1 MYQSA
6 SALARES
13 CVAAAGACGAAAG
26 GVFDVTA
33 VGHVAGV
40 FDAVD
45 TAGLFALLP
54 VDAEPDV
61 PGVFRYHSVG
71 GSRPRG
77 RRLCRLFR
85 CRRRA
90 RARRCRAC
98 LRSRRAAATLR
109 ARLERPELEDQR
121 LRGTRHDGIRKLQF
135 PRHQDA
141 PDEVSVKIAGTCFMS
156 LNCT

>member
-61 PGVFRYHSVG
+61 PGVFRYHS
-71 GSRPRG
+71 
-77 RRLCRLFR
+77 
-85 CRRRA
+85 A
-90 RARRCRAC
+90 
-98 LRSRRAAATLR
+98 
-109 ARLERPELEDQR
+109 
-121 LRGTRHDGIRKLQF
+121 
-135 PRHQDA
+135 
-141 PDEVSVKIAGTCFMS
+141 SVEA
-156 LNCT
+156 